1 MNIIDSGIYSQP
13 KFKEKEIFQFLIL
26 KLSYVLLQ
34 KKKTNK
40 QIKLK
45 YHFDRCTLNS
55 IPCSSYNFN

>member
-45 YHFDRCTLNS
+45 YHFDRTLNS